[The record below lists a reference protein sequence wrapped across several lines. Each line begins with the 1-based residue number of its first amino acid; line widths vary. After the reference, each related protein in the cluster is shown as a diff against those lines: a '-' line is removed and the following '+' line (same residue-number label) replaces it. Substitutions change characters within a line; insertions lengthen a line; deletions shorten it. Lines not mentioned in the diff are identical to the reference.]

1 LDCCCGA
8 RDFEPCS
15 VCGCCINDECECTKQ
30 DRVIAEMQEDIRQ
43 LIEVCRKLEQLIP
56 SQEDQLQTNLHKQKN
71 VMSLYPTAKDVE
83 DRYNARNE
91 EEEID

>member
-1 LDCCCGA
+1 MACCTCGVKQYK
-8 RDFEPCS
+8 ECWN
-15 VCGCCINDECECTKQ
+15 CGSCMNDECECTKQ

-43 LIEVCRKLEQLIP
+43 LIEVCRKLE
-56 SQEDQLQTNLHKQKN
+56 LQTNLHKQKN

>member
-1 LDCCCGA
+1 MDCCCGA

-43 LIEVCRKLEQLIP
+43 LKEVCRTLER
-56 SQEDQLQTNLHKQKN
+56 STNLHKQKN
-71 VMSLYPTAKDVE
+71 VMSLYPTTKDVE

-91 EEEID
+91 EEEIDWR

>member
-1 LDCCCGA
+1 MDCCCGA

-43 LIEVCRKLEQLIP
+43 LKEVCRTLER
-56 SQEDQLQTNLHKQKN
+56 STNLHKQKN
-71 VMSLYPTAKDVE
+71 VMSLYPTTKDVE

>member
-1 LDCCCGA
+1 LDCCCGV

-43 LIEVCRKLEQLIP
+43 LIEVCRKLE
-56 SQEDQLQTNLHKQKN
+56 LQTNLHKQKN